1 MGEKE
6 GSIYLNTLASGLK
19 SFDLVKHLKRQE
31 VWSIK
36 TFGPPN
42 NNTAGIIDHIQKEL
56 VEVENSPE
64 DVFEWMDIVILAFDG
79 ALRNGWKPEDIAEAL
94 QAKHEIN
101 ESRKWPD
108 WRTVEKGKAICHI
121 KEDFQGT

>member
-1 MGEKE
+1 MDK
-6 GSIYLNTLASGLK
+6 L
-19 SFDLVKHLKRQE
+19 DLVQHLHRQQQ
-31 VWSIK
+31 WSIQ

-56 VEVENSPE
+56 VEVEKAPE
-64 DVFEWMDIVILAFDG
+64 DVFEWIDIVILAFDG

-108 WRTVEKGKAICHI
+108 WRTVEKGKAICHV
-121 KEDFQGT
+121 KEDL